1 MGESTG
7 GLEGEAYE
15 HSRQKVLNDLAE
27 SRVAIELSLRPGPGG
42 VGTGFRVDPEKAQAC
57 IDELT
62 AVIRDLRFAV
72 TAGSALAFAPP
83 SQDPVSINVARNAGE
98 MATRAQEWM
107 LAWIAQLE
115 STRNGLQHQLEAYR
129 AQDSESAL
137 TL

>member
-1 MGESTG
+1 
-7 GLEGEAYE
+7 
-15 HSRQKVLNDLAE
+15 
-27 SRVAIELSLRPGPGG
+27 

-83 SQDPVSINVARNAGE
+83 SQDPVSINVARNAGA

-107 LAWIAQLE
+107 LAWMAQLE

-129 AQDSESAL
+129 TQDSESAL